1 MGQITEKSPRI
12 INCLHWFSSSCVSYG
27 ASFSGCTCHRC
38 SGRVSSSCST
48 SGTHRVSL
56 VTNPVISR
64 EWGKDR
70 EMFTTS
76 GTYPWSFVIQIFH
89 NGQTGHVKFS
99 KWNENVI
106 KGLMSNLWFSGFFQ
120 LFDPTSEECILS
132 VTIVFC
138 TIFLPSHLDDEAD
151 HVSRLSTLFRSKL
164 IRPLVVFHGWLRP
177 VHWSYPLTKM
187 GVLSTYN

>member
-1 MGQITEKSPRI
+1 MVSSTY
-12 INCLHWFSSSCVSYG
+12 CVVFLHWFSSSCVSYG

-99 KWNENVI
+99 NVI
-106 KGLMSNLWFSGFFQ
+106 KGLMSNLWFSGFFP
-120 LFDPTSEECILS
+120 LFDPW
-132 VTIVFC
+132 VTREWTGRNHPWITTRGRMSLLLNKVLKRE
-138 TIFLPSHLDDEAD
+138 TWSA
-151 HVSRLSTLFRSKL
+151 SSSK
-164 IRPLVVFHGWLRP
+164 WLGRNM
-177 VHWSYPLTKM
+177 VQK
-187 GVLSTYN
+187 YNCNT